1 MRPTPTAIGF
11 IRQDVSGDA
20 MDWDIAQIRKLAT
33 RYGYDLAEIVRL
45 EGAGT
50 HILAA
55 LREVIRETEAE
66 AVIMPNLAHLD
77 DRPEELVRACDVI
90 TVNPTNTYARRA
102 YPGECVWAD

>member
-11 IRQDVSGDA
+11 LRQDVSGDA
-20 MDWDIAQIRKLAT
+20 RDWDMAQIRKLAT

-45 EGAGT
+45 ADAGT
-50 HILAA
+50 EILAA
-55 LREVIRETEAE
+55 LREVIRRTDAE

-90 TVNPTNTYARRA
+90 TVNPANTYARRA
-102 YPGECVWAD
+102 FPEERVWSD

>member
-1 MRPTPTAIGF
+1 MKPTPTAIGYL
-11 IRQDVSGDA
+11 RRDVSGDA

-33 RYGYDLAEIVRL
+33 RYGYDLAEIVRM

-50 HILAA
+50 HVLAA
-55 LREVIRETEAE
+55 LREVIRKTDAE

-90 TVNPTNTYARRA
+90 TVNPNNTYARRA